1 MQAEAQSAIV
11 PPSSGAAALWTGR
24 VLTALAALFLLFD
37 ATIKLLNL
45 DVVKQSMQQLGYPDV
60 AVGIG
65 LIELVCTTLYLVPRT
80 AVLGA
85 VLLMAI
91 LGGGIASHLRVGDP
105 LFTHLL
111 FGVYLGLVV
120 WGGLWLRDPQL
131 RAIFPIKR

>member
-1 MQAEAQSAIV
+1 MQVEAHTL
-11 PPSSGAAALWTGR
+11 PSTAGAAVWTGR

-37 ATIKLLNL
+37 ATIKLIDI
-45 DVVKQSMQQLGYPDV
+45 DVVKESMQQLGYPDV
-60 AVGIG
+60 ARGIG
-65 LIELVCTTLYLVPRT
+65 VIELVCTILYLIPRT

-91 LGGGIASHLRVGDP
+91 LGGGIASHLRLGDP
-105 LFTHLL
+105 VFTHLL

-131 RAIFPIKR
+131 RAIFPIKK

>member
-1 MQAEAQSAIV
+1 MQVEAHTL
-11 PPSSGAAALWTGR
+11 PSTSGAAVWTGR

-37 ATIKLLNL
+37 ATIKLINI
-45 DVVKQSMQQLGYPDV
+45 DVVKESMQQLGYPDV
-60 AVGIG
+60 ARGIG
-65 LIELVCTTLYLVPRT
+65 VIELVCTILYLIPRT

-91 LGGGIASHLRVGDP
+91 LGGGIASHLRLGDP
-105 LFTHLL
+105 VFTHLL

-131 RAIFPIKR
+131 RAIFPIKK